1 MTLCADID
9 VYSSNRVL
17 AVMDDNGKPVLQC
30 LRPNDL
36 LRLLGDDAQRF
47 RRQVRCLLFAD
58 ICR

>member
-17 AVMDDNGKPVLQC
+17 VMGDNGKPVLQC
-30 LRPNDL
+30 LQPNDL

-47 RRQVRCLLFAD
+47 RRQVRCLLFAH